1 MNEVYVAEDLLPEKM
16 QYRDEGCELA
26 PSCLHCPF
34 PRCRYDEERS
44 GRQVIKE
51 IRNEEIV
58 KCRFINGVKIGELA
72 KRYDVSKRT
81 IHRILRRRYR

>member
-1 MNEVYVAEDLLPEKM
+1 MAAMNVSTSGIVILFTGSTPYTRLLPV
-16 QYRDEGCELA
+16 YLN
-26 PSCLHCPF
+26 S
-34 PRCRYDEERS
+34 
-44 GRQVIKE
+44 QVCATTYGVTY
-51 IRNEEIV
+51 RNEEIV